1 MNNELKRIVFN
12 LAKLKPVDQRWVL
25 KRLTPIQR
33 EHFASVQGHVLLK
46 EANKFRHLP
55 CPELAPKKEFNL
67 PEFCQKLSQ
76 EDPLYIAIILE
87 QGQFTWEHMFLET
100 CMQKQKIQE
109 ELATQVQQLKS
120 ASKLYLFQQ
129 WQRQLSFSE
138 QLEVPHGDTL

>member
-1 MNNELKRIVFN
+1 MNNELKKIVLN
-12 LAKLKPVDQRWVL
+12 LAKLKPADQRWVL
-25 KRLTPIQR
+25 KQLTPIQR
-33 EHFASVQGHVLLK
+33 EQFEQVQGHALLK

-55 CPELAPKKEFNL
+55 CPKLAPKEFTL

-87 QGQFTWEHMFLET
+87 QGQFSWEHRFLET

-109 ELATQVQQLKS
+109 ELTSQVQKLKS

-129 WQRQLSFSE
+129 WRKQLSFSE